1 MVLLGILL
9 VLVSLVIVLLDVLLI
24 MVLLVLREPLAWVDV
39 MVVTAMYVNRL
50 HICFG
55 NFVYRMVVSVEF
67 ILIHFMDFSILE
79 VVANFQGR
87 PPSNGVSI
95 NDMAAK
101 YEIIE

>member
-9 VLVSLVIVLLDVLLI
+9 VLVSLVVVLLDVLLI
-24 MVLLVLREPLAWVDV
+24 MVLREPLAWVDV

-50 HICFG
+50 HICFA

-101 YEIIE
+101 NEIIE